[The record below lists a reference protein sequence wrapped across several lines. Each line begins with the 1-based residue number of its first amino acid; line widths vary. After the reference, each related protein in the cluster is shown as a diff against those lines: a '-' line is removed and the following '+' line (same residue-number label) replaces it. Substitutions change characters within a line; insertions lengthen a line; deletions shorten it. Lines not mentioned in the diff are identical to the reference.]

1 MDYLAEDLQ
10 HAQQRR
16 AERRAYVALRLV
28 AAALSDPT
36 KPISA
41 RRILSRQ
48 AVHRR
53 LNSRP

>member
-1 MDYLAEDLQ
+1 MDSLTEDLQ

-16 AERRAYVALRLV
+16 AEQRAYMTLRLV

-41 RRILSRQ
+41 RRVLSRQ
-48 AVHRR
+48 AVHQR
-53 LNSRP
+53 LISRP